1 MRVIRNPVVQ
11 FLAAG
16 VVALIAIIIATGELS
31 ERAAN
36 EEAVLDSLAITEVLA
51 RSVAQPAIPV
61 GLVDGDAGA
70 IDRFDRAALDRLLV
84 EDVQRIKIWNRDGV
98 VVYSDQTELIG
109 EQFELGD
116 DELAVLD
123 GGSSSDAEVSNLSRP
138 ENRFEVNSNGLLEVY
153 TRVWSPEG
161 EPLLFEV
168 YYSAD
173 DVAARQHEIFNAF
186 RPINVSGLLLLL
198 ALTTPVLWVLTRR
211 LAASARDRER
221 LLHAAVDA
229 SAAERRRIA
238 RDLHDGVVQDLA
250 GTTFA
255 LAATARTL
263 NGNSDMAN
271 RLDDMSG
278 SLRTSLRSLR
288 SLLVEIYPPDLH
300 ATGLQA
306 SLDDLVAPA
315 AGSGVQATVRVTDV
329 DGVHDDVVALV
340 WRVAQ
345 EAVRNAMRHGD
356 PTELDVSVSANSRS
370 VVLEVVDNGSGF
382 DPARATNGQ
391 HFGLRGLRDL
401 IHEAGGTLDVRSSPG
416 LGTAVRL
423 EVTDT

>member
-16 VVALIAIIIATGELS
+16 VVALIVVIIATGELS
-31 ERAAN
+31 ERASK

-61 GLVDGDAGA
+61 GLVNGDAGA
-70 IDRFDRAALDRLLV
+70 IDRFDRAALERLLV
-84 EDVQRIKIWNRDGV
+84 EDVQRIKIWNHDGV
-98 VVYSDQTELIG
+98 IVYSDQTELIG

-153 TRVWSPEG
+153 TRIWSPEG

-198 ALTTPVLWVLTRR
+198 ALTTPVLWVLTKR

-229 SAAERRRIA
+229 SSAERRRIA

-255 LAATARTL
+255 LSATARTL
-263 NGNSDMAN
+263 NGHSAMAA

-345 EAVRNAMRHGD
+345 EAVRNSLRHGD
-356 PTELDVSVSANSRS
+356 PTELDVSVSANARS

-382 DPARATNGQ
+382 DPTQATNGQ